1 MGAQPTTIPHTESR
15 DAAKTIVRTL
25 RDRGHIAYFAGGCV
39 RDELLGLVPT
49 DYDVATDATPQRI
62 GALFPRTAEVG
73 ASFGVMLVKIGRV
86 VVEVATFRADGTYS
100 DRRRPDSIR
109 FSDPIEDARR
119 RDFTVNALFLD
130 PIAAPATGAPVG
142 APTATPAVIDHVG
155 GVDDLRRRVLRAVGD
170 PDARLAEDHLRALRA
185 ARLAAKLGFDI
196 DPSTASAIRRHAR
209 DLDGVSRERIGD
221 EVRRMLSHPSRARAA
236 AWLRTLGLEGPILQ
250 STAPPVVAPAPTTD
264 DHSRAGDPASW
275 FPTLAQIQPTDA
287 MAVFPACLA
296 AWLLDTGNV
305 TANTTTATPPLPE
318 GASPRPA
325 KPVAPYAAILTQVR
339 GALCLSNDE
348 RDDLRDVL
356 VLRGVLERHTTDA
369 STDTRSDWL
378 RSSVAQQKRTAA
390 HRLFE
395 TALAVVAARSP
406 DLALAI
412 RARVR
417 ELAATPSGVSPEP
430 LVTGDLLIAAGLQP
444 GPRFKRILDA
454 VYDAQLEDAFSD
466 VASGIALA
474 RRLAAG

>member
-15 DAAKTIVRTL
+15 DAAKSIVRTL

-86 VVEVATFRADGTYS
+86 VVEVATFRADGTYT

-130 PIAAPATGAPVG
+130 PIATPTTGAS
-142 APTATPAVIDHVG
+142 PTATPAVIDHVG
-155 GVDDLRRRVLRAVGD
+155 GVDDLKRRVLRAVGD

-196 DPSTASAIRRHAR
+196 DASTASAIRRHAR

-221 EVRRMLSHPSRARAA
+221 EVRRMLAHPSRAHAA

-250 STAPPVVAPAPTTD
+250 GPAAPAAAPNTD
-264 DHSRAGDPASW
+264 NESRVRDPAAW
-275 FPTLAQIQPTDA
+275 FPTLAHIQPTDS

-296 AWLLDTGNV
+296 AWLLDTGTV
-305 TANTTTATPPLPE
+305 SITPPATTAGTAPTPPPPE
-318 GASPRPA
+318 GAPGRPA
-325 KPVAPYAAILTQVR
+325 KPVAPYAAILAQVR

-356 VLRGVLERHTTDA
+356 VLRGVLEDA
-369 STDTRSDWL
+369 DTDTHSDWL
-378 RSSVAQQKRTAA
+378 QGSVAHQKRTAA

-395 TALAVVAARSP
+395 TALAVVAARAP
-406 DLALAI
+406 ARAVAI
-412 RARVR
+412 RARVK

-430 LVTGDLLIAAGLQP
+430 LVTGDVLIAAGLQP

-454 VYDAQLEDAFSD
+454 VYDAQLEDKFSD
-466 VASGIALA
+466 VESGIALA